1 MKLLKTIGLETK
13 GPYCYYCVGP
23 DSAVLVGI
31 KKRRS
36 GKIVV
41 PERIGKFTVRGID
54 EPLSNRRIYDAYATL
69 SQKDKYTVEEKL
81 YKYKK
86 LSSIPFEKLPSTI
99 EYIGNFIYFDESPKE
114 LRVPDNIRYIMS
126 FSVVRYNYLPMVFPN
141 ALRYLGILVG
151 NKISSVC
158 FEGEEA
164 LSPPYHSLSVYLGRE
179 VEDIPQIGDNAF
191 RYCESLEKLVLGDH
205 FVKIGKKAMPFDQK
219 TSVGYLPLRYQLHI
233 PKQLQ
238 SVGENEFHNAYIDTL
253 IYPDDLS
260 EALCRRRINVN
271 EIQHL
276 IIRDIGELKN
286 YTSCRSQG
294 TAPDEYPEKCLY
306 HLMRCARHI
315 YFAKALDEIFDGM
328 FEGCGKLFSI
338 DVGSEITN
346 EYLKGFR
353 IPRGIHSIGNRAFA
367 DCILLKPIQYYA
379 DVKHIGDNAFQK
391 CEVPQKK
398 EDPQKKETQVLLRKP
413 VPTFSIDSVLKE
425 VDIFDTP
432 SVPSYEPSTFSY
444 ESSTSSY
451 ESSSY
456 SYEPM
461 LDDDDRMLREIAAD
475 SGSDTLYNGFGDYT
489 ATDLEGDWL
498 DMDSLG
504 FWDDKGWQ

>member
-1 MKLLKTIGLETK
+1 M
-13 GPYCYYCVGP
+13 
-23 DSAVLVGI
+23 
-31 KKRRS
+31 
-36 GKIVV
+36 
-41 PERIGKFTVRGID
+41 
-54 EPLSNRRIYDAYATL
+54 
-69 SQKDKYTVEEKL
+69 
-81 YKYKK
+81 
-86 LSSIPFEKLPSTI
+86 
-99 EYIGNFIYFDESPKE
+99 
-114 LRVPDNIRYIMS
+114 
-126 FSVVRYNYLPMVFPN
+126 
-141 ALRYLGILVG
+141 G
-151 NKISSVC
+151 NKISSVR

-164 LSPPYHSLSVYLGRE
+164 SESPHHSLSVYLGRE
-179 VEDIPQIGDNAF
+179 VEDIPQIGDEAF

-205 FVKIGKKAMPFDQK
+205 FVKIGNKAMPFNQK

-238 SVGENEFHNAYIDTL
+238 SVGENVFHNAYIDTL

-286 YTSCRSQG
+286 YTYFLSQG
-294 TAPDEYPEKCLY
+294 SAPDEYPEKCLY

-315 YFAKALDEIFDGM
+315 YFAEALDEIFDAM

-367 DCILLKPIQYYA
+367 DCSLLQPIQYYE
-379 DVKHIGDNAFQK
+379 DVKHIGDNAFPSSK
-391 CEVPQKK
+391 APQKK
-398 EDPQKKETQVLLRKP
+398 ESPQKKEPQVLLRKP
-413 VPTFSIDSVLKE
+413 IPTFSVDPVLKDL
-425 VDIFDTP
+425 DIFDTP
-432 SVPSYEPSTFSY
+432 SIPLYEPSP
-444 ESSTSSY
+444 SSY

-461 LDDDDRMLREIAAD
+461 LDEDDRILSEIASD
-475 SGSDTLYNGFGDYT
+475 SRGDVTYTGFGDCT
-489 ATDLEGDWL
+489 ATDIEGEWSDL
-498 DMDSLG
+498 DSIG
-504 FWDDKGWQ
+504 FWDDKEWQ